1 MTTLP
6 LSYEI
11 VDQNESFDFFLLLF
25 CTVQTLFRSNLRTT
39 EAAGTYVT
47 AVFWTAFAA
56 GRFAAIFLAVYVN
69 PLNTLLASLTLC
81 LFGGIS
87 LVFLAQ
93 QSLIAL
99 QVCEK
104 KLLQIHNK
112 ILTCDFHLNPK
123 PS

>member
-1 MTTLP
+1 MKVLTRTDL
-6 LSYEI
+6 LI
-11 VDQNESFDFFLLLF
+11 FFLLLF
-25 CTVQTLFRSNLRTT
+25 CTVQTLVRSNLRTT

-69 PLNTLLASLTLC
+69 ALNTLLASLTLC

-104 KLLQIHNK
+104 KNCFK
-112 ILTCDFHLNPK
+112 FTTKF
-123 PS
+123 